1 MINRDTQKYEHYLM
15 IKRDTKSNVILPND
29 KETQTYVTWWPNDK
43 QGYKKIY
50 KKIAFKKNTQQIVI
64 LFSKK

>member
-43 QGYKKIY
+43 QGYKKNSIQEKY
-50 KKIAFKKNTQQIVI
+50 TANCNII
-64 LFSKK
+64 